1 MIRDINTTLIDSTHH
16 MSLSTIHTTI
26 EALMDETLW
35 LSLENK
41 LVSELS
47 SPFQNAT
54 ALDQSLTAGAALR
67 H

>member
-1 MIRDINTTLIDSTHH
+1 
-16 MSLSTIHTTI
+16 MSLSIIHTTI